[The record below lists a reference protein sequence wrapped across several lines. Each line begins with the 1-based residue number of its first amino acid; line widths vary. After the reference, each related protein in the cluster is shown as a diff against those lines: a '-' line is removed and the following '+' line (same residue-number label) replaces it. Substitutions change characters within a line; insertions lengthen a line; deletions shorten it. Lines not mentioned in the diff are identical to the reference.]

1 MDSSTRRFDPQEAET
16 ARGHIPTTPRP
27 LPTTPIPWR
36 DPRAVL
42 EPVVRR
48 NSNLVAFGLIALGGL
63 LFFGHSNLAGAFGA
77 SIPLVVGLVFLYVY
91 ETQNRNIGFFIPG
104 AILTGLGAG
113 GFVAMLLGLSGLIAV
128 GLGLGFLAVAY
139 QHREHWWAL
148 IPGGI
153 LILAGLASI
162 FSVHAVGWLL
172 PFLLVGGG
180 LWLLARQRTRA
191 IRQ

>member
-16 ARGHIPTTPRP
+16 ARGQVTSIPRP
-27 LPTTPIPWR
+27 RTAPLPWR

-48 NSNLVAFGLIALGGL
+48 NSNLVAFGLIGLGGL
-63 LFFGHSNLAGAFGA
+63 LFFGHANLAAAFGA
-77 SIPLVVGLVFLYVY
+77 SIPLVIGLVFLYVY
-91 ETQNRNIGFFIPG
+91 ETQNHNIGFLIPG
-104 AILTGLGAG
+104 MILTGLGLG
-113 GFVAMLLGLSGLIAV
+113 GFVGLLLGLTGLIPL
-128 GLGLGFLAVAY
+128 GLGLGFLAIAY
-139 QHREHWWAL
+139 LHREHWWAL

-153 LILAGLASI
+153 LALAGLAAI
-162 FSVHAVGWLL
+162 FSSHTVAWFL

-180 LWLLARQRTRA
+180 LWLLARQRTRT